1 MEVAL
6 ARSFQSALESGQNA
20 ERAVVEEL
28 RLAGG
33 SVGHGK
39 KIVVKK
45 HCKNTGH
52 VETPDAVGLF
62 AIEIKE
68 RSLSFTDPDSY
79 PYPTVFVD
87 DLRGM
92 GMESYTN
99 LIYILRSK
107 PTKAWVWLTILD
119 RNEEW
124 QESVTFDRGRGH
136 AVPVLVAPKSALR
149 PASQLIQLLYPQHY
163 LDLVDGNTDGFV
175 SGGGATEERERYVA
189 KTHPDV
195 GGRAAKAPPKTRKH
209 MG

>member
-20 ERAVVEEL
+20 ERAVVQEL

-99 LIYILRSK
+99 LIYIYRSK

-136 AVPVLVAPKSALR
+136 EVPVLVAPKSALR

-163 LDLVDGNTDGFV
+163 LDLVDANTDGFV